1 MGAEYIPGGIIV
13 ANRKRYKQIDQLLT
27 RVLIADT
34 AVFILYLIFAGFGL
48 TVLKVITVIIAL
60 VLSALCLAYLYSL
73 GEFKKARSRW
83 LVMAFG
89 AIILCT
95 LVSLILNYPSPAPE
109 YANALGAAV
118 AATDGGV
125 G

>member
-1 MGAEYIPGGIIV
+1 MAK
-13 ANRKRYKQIDQLLT
+13 RMRYKQIDQLLT

-34 AVFILYLIFAGFGL
+34 AVFILFLIFAGFGI
-48 TVLKVITVIIAL
+48 TIMKVLTVIIAL
-60 VLSALCLAYLYSL
+60 LLSGLCLAYLYML

-83 LVMAFG
+83 LVMGFA

-95 LVSLILNYPSPAPE
+95 LVSLILNFPSPAPE
-109 YANALGAAV
+109 YADALGAV
-118 AATDGGV
+118 ATATGGV